1 MHQTNQEPTAPQPAT
16 RFEKADTPRE
26 PIRRGSTCPQCRQA
40 RLDYNGMLDLECP
53 NCGYTESGG
62 AGCT

>member
-1 MHQTNQEPTAPQPAT
+1 MHPTKQEQTAPEPAP
-16 RFEKADTPRE
+16 RFEQMDPPRE

-40 RLDYNGMLDLECP
+40 RLDYNGLLNLECP
-53 NCGYTESGG
+53 GCGYTEHNG